1 MDALSTVQRAE
12 VGSATDMPSQPSA
25 AGIRV
30 LRLAPHFYR
39 DGTWPVAYDPV
50 GGMQNQVW
58 QLSRDLDAAGVHQTI
73 VTSHIPGSQ
82 RAYRTF
88 GLAMVRSVGPFVPA
102 VFAAWLVNLSW
113 FLTLLPY
120 LARNL
125 GRFDVVHLHLDHSIW
140 CRLLASAIKLS
151 RTPLVISLNVSLL
164 SDGEAD
170 KVAPDGLLGLRN
182 WLERRA
188 LRIADRVVALSPRQA
203 ATMARIA
210 PSRREQAC
218 IIPDTLDAGSFRA
231 GISADDVARFR
242 ATHGIPED
250 RPIASYIG
258 RISDEK
264 GWRDL
269 SWIAA
274 RLIEQG
280 IFVLICGDGPGRRKL
295 ERKLPRAGNRRDWC
309 VTGFVP
315 RADVKAALGI
325 TRVLMLPSQR
335 EAFGSILL
343 EAMAWDVPTVA
354 YRVGGIPDVAGDP
367 PAFALVPPRDSAAF
381 VAAVLDLVID
391 SDLRRR
397 FIERGRTRVRDFAPE
412 MAQDRLLRLYRG
424 LARHGSRGHE
434 DG

>member
-1 MDALSTVQRAE
+1 MDVLSSVPETE
-12 VGSATDMPSQPSA
+12 VGFAPDTSSRVSA
-25 AGIRV
+25 AGVRV

-58 QLSRDLDAAGVHQTI
+58 QLSRDLDAAGIHQTI
-73 VTSHIPGSQ
+73 VTSHIPGSR
-82 RAYRTF
+82 RAYPTF
-88 GLAMVRSVGPFVPA
+88 ESAMVRSVGPFVPA
-102 VFAAWLVNLSW
+102 IFAAWLVNLSW

-120 LARNL
+120 LLRNL

-140 CRLLASAIKLS
+140 CRLLASVIKLS

-203 ATMARIA
+203 ETMARIA
-210 PSRREQAC
+210 PGRRERAC
-218 IIPDTLDAGSFRA
+218 IIPDTLDAPSFRNSIDGVDA
-231 GISADDVARFR
+231 ARFR

-250 RPIASYIG
+250 RPIVSYIG

-269 SWIAA
+269 SWIAT
-274 RLIEQG
+274 RLIEHG
-280 IFVLICGDGPGRRKL
+280 LFVLICGDGPGRRRL
-295 ERKLPRAGNRRDWC
+295 ERRLPRTGDRRDWC

-325 TRVLMLPSQR
+325 TRVLMLPSRR

-343 EAMAWDVPTVA
+343 EAMAWAVPTVA
-354 YRVGGIPDVAGDP
+354 YRVGGIPDVAGEP
-367 PAFALVPPRDSAAF
+367 PAFALVAPGDREAF
-381 VAAVLDLVID
+381 VAAVLGLLPD
-391 SDLRRR
+391 SDRRLR
-397 FIERGRTRVRDFAPE
+397 FIRRGHARVADFSPD
-412 MAQDRLLRLYRG
+412 MARDRLLRLYRS
-424 LARHGSRGHE
+424 LVRHEAGGRRGA
-434 DG
+434 